1 MTILCILFTLI
12 LGSLEA
18 QAYTPPVGFR
28 GIPWGTLASTL
39 QDELILVQDK
49 QDEAMYLRPTDK
61 LSIGDAQI
69 IRIVYRFYKGQF
81 FSAYIQFEGEQNGTL
96 LKEVL
101 LQTHGVGVQ
110 PNRYLAHH
118 AWGLHTPVTIQFD
131 YTPLTQHG
139 GVLFMYHPIFQK
151 QLTDQKKKGKAAG
164 KDL

>member
-1 MTILCILFTLI
+1 MRPC
-12 LGSLEA
+12 SA
-18 QAYTPPVGFR
+18 
-28 GIPWGTLASTL
+28 L
-39 QDELILVQDK
+39 QDRQV
-49 QDEAMYLRPTDK
+49 
-61 LSIGDAQI
+61 SIGDAQI
-69 IRIVYRFYKGQF
+69 IGIVYRFYKGQF
-81 FSAYIQFEGEQNGTL
+81 FSAYIQFERRTAMCTP
-96 LKEVL
+96 LKEAT